1 MFLCDLCDMV
11 SYIEDVLPD
20 RVSGAT
26 AVDPAVLI
34 QDDVSLQ
41 VSIVVVSGVEV
52 GDDPRWD
59 AQTAQDW
66 RKNIFMTNQDRN
78 QGVGRLK

>member
-1 MFLCDLCDMV
+1 M
-11 SYIEDVLPD
+11 IPD
-20 RVSGAT
+20 RVFGAI
-26 AVDPAVLI
+26 AVDSAVLV
-34 QDDVSLQ
+34 QDDVHLQ

-66 RKNIFMTNQDRN
+66 KQT
-78 QGVGRLK
+78 LKGQ